1 MNPVRI
7 KICGITNEE
16 DAAAAVRAGADALGF
31 IFYVGSPRCVEP
43 GRAAEIVAGLPPFV
57 VPVGVFVNAAAGDVD
72 GICETAG
79 IRVVQLHGDETPG
92 FCGTLGRPVIKA
104 FRVRDASWK
113 SDAAAYPVGAVLLDT
128 YAEDR
133 YGGTGTTFDWRL
145 VEGSP
150 HRVILSGGL
159 NPDNVAEAVRSV
171 RPYGVDTGSG
181 VEREPGRKDHEK
193 IRAFVESARRTKSAR
208 RSESARRTV

>member
-1 MNPVRI
+1 MNTVRI
-7 KICGITNEE
+7 KICGITNAA
-16 DAAAAVRAGADALGF
+16 DAAAAVHAGADALGF
-31 IFYVGSPRCVEP
+31 IFYAGSPRCVEP

-72 GICETAG
+72 RICRTAG
-79 IRVVQLHGDETPG
+79 IQVVQLHGDEPPG
-92 FCGTLGRPVIKA
+92 FCGDLGRPVIKA

-113 SDAAAYPVGAVLLDT
+113 SAAAAYPVGAVLLDT
-128 YAEDR
+128 FAEDR
-133 YGGTGTTFDWRL
+133 YGGTGAAFDWRL

-159 NPDNVAEAVRSV
+159 NPDNVAEAIHTV

-181 VEREPGRKDHEK
+181 VEREPGRKDHGR
-193 IRAFVESARRTKSAR
+193 IRAFVEAARRNL
-208 RSESARRTV
+208 

>member
-1 MNPVRI
+1 MNSVRI
-7 KICGITNEE
+7 KICGITNEA

-31 IFYVGSPRCVEP
+31 IFYEGSPRCVTP

-57 VPVGVFVNAAAGDVD
+57 VPVGVFVNASADDVD
-72 GICETAG
+72 GICGAVG
-79 IRVVQLHGDETPG
+79 IQVVQLHGDEPPG
-92 FCGTLGRPVIKA
+92 FCEALGRPVIKA

-113 SDAAAYPVGAVLLDT
+113 SDAEGYPVDAVLLDT

-133 YGGTGTTFDWRL
+133 YGGTGATFDWWL

-159 NPDNVAEAVRSV
+159 NPDNVAEAVSCV

-181 VEREPGRKDHEK
+181 VEREPGRKDHGK
-193 IRAFVESARRTKSAR
+193 IRDFVEAVRRPI
-208 RSESARRTV
+208 